1 MSSEL
6 HPHLADEA
14 RLHLDERYTTHRA
27 PGRRRRTRRFRADR
41 REARRPEL

>member
-1 MSSEL
+1 MTSEL

-27 PGRRRRTRRFRADR
+27 PGSRRRRRRFTADR
-41 REARRPEL
+41 RAARRPEL